1 MLQPVQEVGEPLV
14 ADPLPQRIAFFV
26 VGTEDVVPR
35 VLGLDFAPIVSQ
47 IVDLKYTKS
56 ANFVFSRK
64 ASK

>member
-1 MLQPVQEVGEPLV
+1 MLQPVQEVCESLV
-14 ADPLPQRIAFFV
+14 ADPLPQRVAFLV
-26 VGTEDVVPR
+26 VGTKDVVSR
-35 VLGLDFAPIVSQ
+35 VLGLDLPPVVSQ